1 MCIDFKELPNVMA
14 SIIAEMD
21 REQAQFDS
29 LSSQLN
35 LLTDQSS
42 AEFKQISTELIKSQ
56 NQLSTLL
63 DRNMFCFN
71 VVSKV

>member
-1 MCIDFKELPNVMA
+1 MA